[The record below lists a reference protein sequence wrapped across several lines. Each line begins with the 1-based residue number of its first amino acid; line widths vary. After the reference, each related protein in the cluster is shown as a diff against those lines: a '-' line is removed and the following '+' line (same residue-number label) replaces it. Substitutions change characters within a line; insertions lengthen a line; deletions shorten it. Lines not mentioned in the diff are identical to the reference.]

1 MKLESW
7 LAFGAH
13 SDDVEIGM
21 SGSIATH
28 TANGGR
34 VTICDLTQAEL
45 SSNGTVERRKEEAKN
60 AAAVLGVT
68 ERLNLGL
75 PDRGLFL
82 KEEYIASIVSVIRN
96 VKPDSI
102 FVPYPKDRHPDH
114 GNCSKLVE
122 EAAFS
127 AGVNN
132 VVDPDGLPSHRVK
145 NIYFYF
151 INGFHKP
158 HLLVDISSVFE
169 KKVAA
174 LNCYGSQ
181 FVKSDESFATPLVNG
196 YIESVSAREKMFGF
210 EAGVAYAEGF
220 ITKKPYLL
228 KTL

>member
-60 AAAVLGVT
+60 VTAVLGVT

-132 VVDPDGLPSHRVK
+132 VVDPDE
-145 NIYFYF
+145 IC
-151 INGFHKP
+151 
-158 HLLVDISSVFE
+158 LLT
-169 KKVAA
+169 
-174 LNCYGSQ
+174 G
-181 FVKSDESFATPLVNG
+181 
-196 YIESVSAREKMFGF
+196 
-210 EAGVAYAEGF
+210 
-220 ITKKPYLL
+220 
-228 KTL
+228 

>member
-21 SGSIATH
+21 SGSIAIH
-28 TANGGR
+28 TAKGGT
-34 VTICDLTQAEL
+34 VTICDLTKAEL
-45 SSNGTVERRKEEAKN
+45 SSNGTVDRRKEEAKN
-60 AAAVLGVT
+60 AAEVLGVT
-68 ERLNLGL
+68 ERLNLGI
-75 PDRGLFL
+75 PDRGIFM
-82 KEEYIASIVSVIRN
+82 KEEYIAAVVSVIRK
-96 VKPDSI
+96 VKPDTI
-102 FVPYPKDRHPDH
+102 FVPYSLDRHPDH
-114 GNCSKLVE
+114 GNCTKLVE

-127 AGVNN
+127 AGVKN
-132 VVDPDGLPSHRVK
+132 VSDPEGLPPHRVK

-174 LNCYGSQ
+174 LNCYESQ
-181 FVKSDESFATPLVNG
+181 FVKGDDSFDTPLVNG
-196 YIESVSAREKMFGF
+196 YIESVSAREKMYGS
-210 EAGVAYAEGF
+210 EAGVAFAEGF